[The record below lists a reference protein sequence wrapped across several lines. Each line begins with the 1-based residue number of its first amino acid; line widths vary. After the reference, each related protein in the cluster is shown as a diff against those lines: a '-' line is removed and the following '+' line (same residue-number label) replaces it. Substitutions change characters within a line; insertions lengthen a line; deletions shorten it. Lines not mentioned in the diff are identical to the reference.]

1 MTTPNTPADSGIGL
15 YDGVEQISNLA
26 GLMDPEM
33 DTPEEQVEAV
43 TEEVSVT
50 DEELVYEASEE
61 TVETDEQE
69 QELSAEEEQPDIYT
83 VRVNGEDVE
92 VTFDELTKGYSRE
105 SDYRRKTQEVAE
117 QRKTVERQIQE
128 AQAQFQKTQQM
139 EQQYAELLPKL
150 AQQLQADN
158 MPEPNFDEAYA
169 ADPIEASRLERQY
182 RVQKEDRAKKLQ
194 AIQSEQQRLMQESQQ
209 GQQARYQQH
218 LAEQA
223 QLLPDLIPA
232 WADEK
237 VKATEV
243 EAMRKWA
250 VESGRVSPDQI
261 NQIADAG
268 HVALLHDAWKF
279 GIGQAKVQAKRKPA
293 TSKKGKAVRPGS
305 KAGTPN
311 AQRTAVKNAAG
322 KLQQTGSYRDA
333 ADLLMN
339 LDLD

>member
-1 MTTPNTPADSGIGL
+1 MTTPNTPDSGIGL

-33 DTPEEQVEAV
+33 DTPEEQAEAV
-43 TEEVSVT
+43 AEEASVT

-61 TVETDEQE
+61 SVETDEQE
-69 QELSAEEEQPDIYT
+69 QELSEEEDQPDVYT

-105 SDYRRKTQEVAE
+105 SDYRRKTQEIAE
-117 QRKTVERQIQE
+117 QRKTVEKQIQE
-128 AQAQFQKTQQM
+128 AQAQFQKSQQL
-139 EQQYAELLPKL
+139 EQQYAALLGPL

-158 MPEPNFDEAYA
+158 QPEPDWNAAYE
-169 ADPIEASRLERQY
+169 ADPIEATKLERQY
-182 RVQKEDRAKKLQ
+182 RVQKEERAKKLQ
-194 AIQSEQQRLMQESQQ
+194 AIQSEQQRLMKESQQ
-209 GQQARYQQH
+209 NQQAQYQQH

-223 QLLPDLIPA
+223 ALLPDLIPA
-232 WADEK
+232 WKDEQ

-261 NQIADAG
+261 NQISDAG
-268 HVALLHDAWKF
+268 HVALLRDAWKF
-279 GIGQAKVQAKRKPA
+279 SIGHEKVQAKRKPA

-305 KAGTPN
+305 KAAAPN
-311 AQRTAVKNAAG
+311 AQRNAVKSAVG
-322 KLQQTGSYRDA
+322 KLQQTGHYRDA
-333 ADLLMN
+333 ADVLMN

>member
-1 MTTPNTPADSGIGL
+1 MTNTPDSGIGL
-15 YDGVEQISNLA
+15 YDGADAISNMA

-43 TEEVSVT
+43 AEEASVT

-61 TVETDEQE
+61 SVETDEQE
-69 QELSAEEEQPDIYT
+69 QELSAEEEQPDVYT
-83 VRVNGEDVE
+83 VRVNGADVE

-139 EQQYAELLPKL
+139 EQQYAALLGPM

-158 MPEPNFDEAYA
+158 QPEPDWNAAFE
-169 ADPIEASRLERQY
+169 ADPIEATKLERQY
-182 RVQKEDRAKKLQ
+182 RVQKEERAKKLQ

-209 GQQARYQQH
+209 RQQVQYQQH
-218 LAEQA
+218 LVDQQKLVLE
-223 QLLPDLIPA
+223 DIPE
-232 WADEK
+232 WADES
-237 VKATEV
+237 VRAAEV
-243 EAMRKWA
+243 EAMREWA
-250 VESGRVSPDQI
+250 VKSGRVSPDQI
-261 NQIADAG
+261 NRISDAG
-268 HVALLHDAWKF
+268 HVVLMRDAWKF
-279 GIGQAKVQAKRKPA
+279 SIGQAKVQAKRKPA

-305 KAGTPN
+305 KAGAPN
-311 AQRTAVKNAAG
+311 AQSAAVKSAAG

>member
-1 MTTPNTPADSGIGL
+1 
-15 YDGVEQISNLA
+15 
-26 GLMDPEM
+26 MDPEM

-158 MPEPNFDEAYA
+158 QPEPNFDEAYA

-182 RVQKEDRAKKLQ
+182 RVQKEDRAKKLH
-194 AIQSEQQRLMQESQQ
+194 AIQSEQQRLMRESQQ
-209 GQQARYQQH
+209 GQQVQYQQH
-218 LAEQA
+218 LATQA
-223 QLLPDLIPA
+223 ALLPDLIPA
-232 WADEK
+232 WKDEA

-261 NQIADAG
+261 N
-268 HVALLHDAWKF
+268 
-279 GIGQAKVQAKRKPA
+279 
-293 TSKKGKAVRPGS
+293 
-305 KAGTPN
+305 
-311 AQRTAVKNAAG
+311 
-322 KLQQTGSYRDA
+322 
-333 ADLLMN
+333 
-339 LDLD
+339 

>member
-1 MTTPNTPADSGIGL
+1 MTTPNIPDSGIGL

-43 TEEVSVT
+43 ADEASVT

-105 SDYRRKTQEVAE
+105 ADYRRKTQEVAE

-150 AQQLQADN
+150 AQQLQGDN
-158 MPEPNFDEAYA
+158 QPEPDWNAAYE
-169 ADPIEASRLERQY
+169 ADPIEATKLERQ
-182 RVQKEDRAKKLQ
+182 
-194 AIQSEQQRLMQESQQ
+194 
-209 GQQARYQQH
+209 
-218 LAEQA
+218 
-223 QLLPDLIPA
+223 
-232 WADEK
+232 
-237 VKATEV
+237 
-243 EAMRKWA
+243 
-250 VESGRVSPDQI
+250 
-261 NQIADAG
+261 
-268 HVALLHDAWKF
+268 
-279 GIGQAKVQAKRKPA
+279 
-293 TSKKGKAVRPGS
+293 
-305 KAGTPN
+305 
-311 AQRTAVKNAAG
+311 
-322 KLQQTGSYRDA
+322 
-333 ADLLMN
+333 
-339 LDLD
+339 

>member
-1 MTTPNTPADSGIGL
+1 MTTPNTPDSGIGL
-15 YDGVEQISNLA
+15 YEGVEQLSNLA

-33 DTPEEQVEAV
+33 DTPEEQAEAV
-43 TEEVSVT
+43 TEEVSAT

-61 TVETDEQE
+61 SVETDEQE

-158 MPEPNFDEAYA
+158 QPEPDWNAAYE
-169 ADPIEASRLERQY
+169 ADPIEATKLERQY
-182 RVQKEDRAKKLQ
+182 RAQKEERAKKLQ

-209 GQQARYQQH
+209 NQQVRYQQH

-232 WADEK
+232 WADEA

-243 EAMRKWA
+243 EAMREWA
-250 VESGRVSPDQI
+250 VKSGRVSPDQI
-261 NQIADAG
+261 NRIADAG
-268 HVALLHDAWKF
+268 HVALLRDAWKF
-279 GIGQAKVQAKRKPA
+279 SIGEAKVQAKRKPA

-322 KLQQTGSYRDA
+322 KLKETGNYRDA
-333 ADLLMN
+333 ADLIMN

>member
-1 MTTPNTPADSGIGL
+1 MTTPNIPDSGIGL

-33 DTPEEQVEAV
+33 DTPEEQAEAV
-43 TEEVSVT
+43 AEASVT
-50 DEELVYEASEE
+50 DEELAYE
-61 TVETDEQE
+61 EQE

-117 QRKTVERQIQE
+117 QRRAVEKQIQE
-128 AQAQFQKTQQM
+128 AQSQFQKTQQM

-158 MPEPNFDEAYA
+158 QPEPDWNAAYE
-169 ADPIEASRLERQY
+169 ADPIEATKLERQY
-182 RVQKEDRAKKLQ
+182 RVQKEDRAKKLH

-223 QLLPDLIPA
+223 QLLPDLIPS
-232 WADEK
+232 WKDEA

-293 TSKKGKAVRPGS
+293 TSKKGKTIRPGS
-305 KAGTPN
+305 KAGTPS
-311 AQRTAVKNAAG
+311 AQSAAVKNAAG
-322 KLQQTGSYRDA
+322 KLKQTGSYRDA

>member
-1 MTTPNTPADSGIGL
+1 M
-15 YDGVEQISNLA
+15 A

-43 TEEVSVT
+43 AEEASVT

-61 TVETDEQE
+61 TVETEEQE

-105 SDYRRKTQEVAE
+105 ADYRRKTQEVAE

-158 MPEPNFDEAYA
+158 QPEPDWDAAFA
-169 ADPIEASRLERQY
+169 ADPIEATKLERQY

-232 WADEK
+232 WKDEA

-261 NQIADAG
+261 NQISDAG

-279 GIGQAKVQAKRKPA
+279 SLGQAKVQEKRKAA

-305 KAGTPN
+305 KANTPN
-311 AQRTAVKNAAG
+311 AQSAAVKNAAG
-322 KLQQTGSYRDA
+322 TFKQTPTVRNASEYIA
-333 ADLLMN
+333 ELN
-339 LDLD
+339 LD

>member
-1 MTTPNTPADSGIGL
+1 
-15 YDGVEQISNLA
+15 
-26 GLMDPEM
+26 MDPEM
-33 DTPEEQVEAV
+33 DTPEEQAEAV
-43 TEEVSVT
+43 AEASVT
-50 DEELVYEASEE
+50 DEELAYEASEE
-61 TVETDEQE
+61 SVETEEQE

-117 QRKTVERQIQE
+117 QRRAVEKQIQE
-128 AQAQFQKTQQM
+128 AQSQFQKTQQM

-182 RVQKEDRAKKLQ
+182 RVQKEERAKKLH

-223 QLLPDLIPA
+223 QLLPDLIPS
-232 WADEK
+232 WKDEA

-293 TSKKGKAVRPGS
+293 TSKKGKTIRPGS
-305 KAGTPN
+305 KAGTPS
-311 AQRTAVKNAAG
+311 AQSAAVKNAAG

>member
-1 MTTPNTPADSGIGL
+1 MANTLIQPEQGNGL
-15 YDGVEQISNLA
+15 YDGVDAISNMA
-26 GLMDPEM
+26 SLMDPEM
-33 DTPEEQVEAV
+33 DNPEDQVEAV
-43 TEEVSVT
+43 TEEVSVSE
-50 DEELVYEASEE
+50 EELAYEASES
-61 TVETDEQE
+61 VDETDSQE
-69 QELSAEEEQPDIYT
+69 QNPAEEEENPGIYT

-92 VTFDELTKGYSRE
+92 VTLDELTQGYSRR
-105 SDYRRKTQEVAE
+105 SDYQRKTQEIAE

-158 MPEPNFDEAYA
+158 QPEPNFDEAYA

-182 RVQKEDRAKKLQ
+182 RVQKEERAKKLQ

-209 GQQARYQQH
+209 NQQARYQQH

-232 WADEK
+232 WKDEA

-261 NQIADAG
+261 NQISDAG
-268 HVALLHDAWKF
+268 HVRLLHDAWRF
-279 GIGQAKVQAKRKPA
+279 SLGQAKVEAKRKPA

-305 KAGTPN
+305 KAGAP

-333 ADLLMN
+333 ADLLLE

>member
-1 MTTPNTPADSGIGL
+1 MTTPNTPDSGIGL
-15 YDGVEQISNLA
+15 YDGADAISNMTS
-26 GLMDPEM
+26 LMDPGM

-43 TEEVSVT
+43 ADEASVT

-61 TVETDEQE
+61 SVETDEQDQNPVE
-69 QELSAEEEQPDIYT
+69 EEEQPDVYT

-92 VTFDELTKGYSRE
+92 VTLDELTKGYSRQ
-105 SDYRRKTQEVAE
+105 SDYQRKTQEVAE
-117 QRKTVERQIQE
+117 QRKTVERQNQD

-139 EQQYAELLPKL
+139 EQQYAQLLPQL

-158 MPEPNFDEAYA
+158 QPEPDWNSAYE
-169 ADPIEASRLERQY
+169 ADPIEATKLERQY
-182 RVQKEDRAKKLQ
+182 RVQKEERAKKLQ
-194 AIQSEQQRLMQESQQ
+194 AIQSEQQRLMHESQQ

-232 WADEK
+232 WKDEA

-261 NQIADAG
+261 NQISDAG
-268 HVALLHDAWKF
+268 HVRLLHDAWRF
-279 GIGQAKVQAKRKPA
+279 SLGQAKVEAKRKPA
-293 TSKKGKAVRPGS
+293 TSKKGRTIRPGS
-305 KAGTPN
+305 KAGAP
-311 AQRTAVKNAAG
+311 AQSTAVKNAAG

-333 ADLLMN
+333 ADLLLE

>member
-1 MTTPNTPADSGIGL
+1 MTTPNIPDSGIGL

-43 TEEVSVT
+43 AEEASVT

-61 TVETDEQE
+61 SVETEEQE

-105 SDYRRKTQEVAE
+105 ADYRRKTQEVAE
-117 QRKTVERQIQE
+117 QRRAVEKQIQE
-128 AQAQFQKTQQM
+128 AQASSQKSQQL
-139 EQQYAELLPKL
+139 EKQYIELLPKL

-158 MPEPNFDEAYA
+158 QPEPDWNAAFE
-169 ADPIEASRLERQY
+169 ADPIEATKLERQY

-194 AIQSEQQRLMQESQQ
+194 AIQSEQQRLMQEDQQ
-209 GQQARYQQH
+209 RQQVRYQQH
-218 LAEQA
+218 LADQ
-223 QLLPDLIPA
+223 QKLLLEAIPE

-237 VKATEV
+237 VRDKEV
-243 EAMRKWA
+243 SEMRAWM
-250 VESGRVSPDQI
+250 VESGRFTPEQV
-261 NQIADAG
+261 NQISFAG
-268 HVALLHDAWKF
+268 HVISIRESHKF
-279 GIGQAKVQAKRKPA
+279 SRGQAKVQAKRKAA

-311 AQRTAVKNAAG
+311 AQSAAVKNTAG
-322 KLQQTGSYRDA
+322 TFKQTPTVRNASKLIA
-333 ADLLMN
+333 ELN
-339 LDLD
+339 LD

>member
-1 MTTPNTPADSGIGL
+1 MTTPNTPDSGIGL
-15 YDGVEQISNLA
+15 YDGADAISNMTS
-26 GLMDPEM
+26 LMDPGM

-43 TEEVSVT
+43 ADEASVT

-61 TVETDEQE
+61 SVETDEQDQNPVE
-69 QELSAEEEQPDIYT
+69 EEEQPDVYT

-92 VTFDELTKGYSRE
+92 VTLDELTKGYSRQ
-105 SDYRRKTQEVAE
+105 SDYQRKTQEVAE
-117 QRKTVERQIQE
+117 QRRAVEKQYQE
-128 AQAQFQKTQQM
+128 AQASIQNTQQL
-139 EQQYAELLPKL
+139 EQQYAALLPQM

-158 MPEPNFDEAYA
+158 QPEPDWNSAYE
-169 ADPIEASRLERQY
+169 ADPIEATKLERQY
-182 RVQKEDRAKKLQ
+182 RVQKEERAKKLQ
-194 AIQSEQQRLMQESQQ
+194 AIQSEQQRLMHESQQ

-232 WADEK
+232 WKDEA

-268 HVALLHDAWKF
+268 HVRLLHDAWRF
-279 GIGQAKVQAKRKPA
+279 SLGQAKVEAKRKPA
-293 TSKKGKAVRPGS
+293 TSKKGKTIRPGS
-305 KAGTPN
+305 KAGAP
-311 AQRTAVKNAAG
+311 AQSTAVKNAAG

-333 ADLLMN
+333 ADLLLE

>member
-1 MTTPNTPADSGIGL
+1 MTTPNTPESGIGL
-15 YDGVEQISNLA
+15 YDGVAQISNMA
-26 GLMDPEM
+26 GLMDPELG
-33 DTPEEQVEAV
+33 TPEEQVEAV

-50 DEELVYEASEE
+50 DEELAYEASEE
-61 TVETDEQE
+61 LVETDEQE

-158 MPEPNFDEAYA
+158 QPEPDWNAAYE
-169 ADPIEASRLERQY
+169 ADPIEATKLERQY

-194 AIQSEQQRLMQESQQ
+194 AIQSEQQRLMHESQQ
-209 GQQARYQQH
+209 NQQVRYQQH

-223 QLLPDLIPA
+223 ALLPDLIPS
-232 WADEK
+232 WSDES
-237 VKATEV
+237 VKATDV

-261 NQIADAG
+261 NQISDAG

-279 GIGQAKVQAKRKPA
+279 SIGQAKVQAKRKPA

-305 KAGTPN
+305 KAGTPS
-311 AQRTAVKNAAG
+311 AQRTAVKSAVG
-322 KLQQTGSYRDA
+322 KFKQTGHYRDA
-333 ADLLMN
+333 ADVLMN

>member
-1 MTTPNTPADSGIGL
+1 MTTPNTPEPGIGL
-15 YDGVEQISNLA
+15 YDGADAISNMA

-33 DTPEEQVEAV
+33 DTPEEQAEAV
-43 TEEVSVT
+43 AEEASVT

-61 TVETDEQE
+61 TVETDEQDQNPVE
-69 QELSAEEEQPDIYT
+69 EEEQPDVYT

-92 VTFDELTKGYSRE
+92 VTLDELTKGYSRQ
-105 SDYRRKTQEVAE
+105 SDYQRKTQEVAE

-158 MPEPNFDEAYA
+158 QPEPNFDEAYA

-182 RVQKEDRAKKLQ
+182 RVQKEERAKKLH

-218 LAEQA
+218 LAAQA
-223 QLLPDLIPA
+223 ALLPDLIPA
-232 WADEK
+232 WADEA

-250 VESGRVSPDQI
+250 VESGRVNSDQI
-261 NQIADAG
+261 NQISDAG
-268 HVALLHDAWKF
+268 PVALLRDAWKF
-279 GIGQAKVQAKRKPA
+279 SVGEAKVQAKRKPA
-293 TSKKGKAVRPGS
+293 TSKKGKTIRPGS
-305 KAGTPN
+305 KAGAPN
-311 AQRTAVKNAAG
+311 AQSAAVKSAAG
-322 KLQQTGSYRDA
+322 KLQQTGSFRDA

>member
-1 MTTPNTPADSGIGL
+1 MTTPNIPDSGIGL

-33 DTPEEQVEAV
+33 DTPEEQAEAV
-43 TEEVSVT
+43 AEASVT
-50 DEELVYEASEE
+50 DEELAYEASEE
-61 TVETDEQE
+61 SVETEEQE

-117 QRKTVERQIQE
+117 QRRAVEKQIQE
-128 AQAQFQKTQQM
+128 AQSQFQKTQQM

-182 RVQKEDRAKKLQ
+182 RVQKEERAKKLH

-223 QLLPDLIPA
+223 QLLPDLIPS
-232 WADEK
+232 WKDEA

-293 TSKKGKAVRPGS
+293 TSKKGKTIRPGS
-305 KAGTPN
+305 KAGTPS
-311 AQRTAVKNAAG
+311 AQSAAVKNAAG